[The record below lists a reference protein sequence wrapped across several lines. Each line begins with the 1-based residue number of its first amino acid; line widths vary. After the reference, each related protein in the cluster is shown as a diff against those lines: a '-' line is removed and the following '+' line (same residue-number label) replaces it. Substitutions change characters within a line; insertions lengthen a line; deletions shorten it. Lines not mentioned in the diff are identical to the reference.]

1 MQNPTNQGGEWEHVP
16 SSDFSAGSA
25 PASNVY
31 ASSGSGY
38 PPPNDP
44 NYPPP
49 PPQGGGYPPQ
59 GGGGYPPPQGG
70 PPQGDGL
77 SPTAAAAI
85 AYITI
90 IPAIIFLVMDPYK
103 RMALVRFHS
112 LQCLFFAGA
121 WIVVDILAAII
132 LHILSHIPVL
142 GCVVI
147 LIWPLIGLFFLIVWI
162 LCIFKASKGEYFK
175 LPVIGDLALK
185 MSQQV

>member
-1 MQNPTNQGGEWEHVP
+1 MENPSNGGEWQHVP
-16 SSDFSAGSA
+16 SSDSSAGSA

-49 PPQGGGYPPQ
+49 PPPQ
-59 GGGGYPPPQGG
+59 GGGYPPPQGG
-70 PPQGDGL
+70 PPQGGPPPGDGL

-103 RMALVRFHS
+103 RIALVRFHS
-112 LQCLFFAGA
+112 LQCLFLAGA
-121 WIVVDILAAII
+121 WIVVDIVAAII

-147 LIWPLIGLFFLIVWI
+147 LIWPLIGLAFLIVWI

-175 LPVIGDLALK
+175 LPLIGDLALK
-185 MSQQV
+185 ASQQV

>member
-1 MQNPTNQGGEWEHVP
+1 MENSTNQGGEWQQVP
-16 SSDFSAGSA
+16 GSDSSAGST
-25 PASNVY
+25 PGSNVY

-49 PPQGGGYPPQ
+49 PPPQ
-59 GGGGYPPPQGG
+59 GGGYPPPQGG
-70 PPQGDGL
+70 PPPNDGL

-103 RMALVRFHS
+103 RIALVRFHS
-112 LQCLFFAGA
+112 LQCLFFSGA
-121 WIVVDILAAII
+121 VIVIDIVAVII

-175 LPVIGDLALK
+175 LPVIGDMALK

>member
-16 SSDFSAGSA
+16 NSDFSAGSA

-49 PPQGGGYPPQ
+49 QGGGYPPP
-59 GGGGYPPPQGG
+59 GGGYPPPQGG

-90 IPAIIFLVMDPYK
+90 IPAIIFLVVDPYK
-103 RMALVRFHS
+103 RMPLVRFHS
-112 LQCLFFAGA
+112 LQCLFLAAAIFVLEVIFFIFRLFIHIPFLGCGIALAGMVI
-121 WIVVDILAAII
+121 WLGILAI
-132 LHILSHIPVL
+132 
-142 GCVVI
+142 
-147 LIWPLIGLFFLIVWI
+147 WI
-162 LCIFKASKGEYFK
+162 LCVFKASKGEYFK
-175 LPVIGDLALK
+175 LPVIGDMALK